1 MRSRGHIGLNII
13 SMMTVIMCI
22 AVLLNC
28 ASVTALAET
37 VTNDNE
43 TLTVGVPAD
52 RCPVFYIDD
61 DTGENIGIGIDL
73 MRAAAENAGYAVSF
87 KSIEEPTLK
96 DALDN
101 DAYDLVMPFGS
112 AVKSAQGKDIIV
124 SDNLM
129 QTPFTLVTAG
139 KRNLP
144 PFNEACVGMLQSMTA
159 GAETVKQLYPGM
171 EIVFYDNMA
180 DAVKALQTQEVDAL
194 LHNSY
199 VWSYVLQKPAYSNLR
214 VQPSAMFSM
223 DFRAG
228 TTDTPEGR
236 AIIERLDQGIS
247 ALTDTQRQAITLDYT
262 SRDLYEY
269 DLSDYIREYSLQI
282 VMLIILSL
290 AFIIIVKQRLE
301 NAQREQERKMQQMLD
316 YDPLTGVLSLGGFRK
331 RAEELIRNHP
341 DESYFLSYNNIRGFK
356 FINESLGREAG
367 DELLKFWASRSKE
380 NLTDEDAIGRVTS
393 DQFVILR
400 HIIDD
405 NQMRLDE
412 KNVFRP
418 VMSFFTDQGYDNQ
431 VQISSGIYVLTPE
444 DFKEIDIDHLIDLAR
459 ETEKSVRESRTGNFG
474 LYNPKQ
480 WERGRRVAEIISVFP
495 SALESEALQVWLQPQ
510 VNYETGEI
518 SGAEALCRWNHS
530 SLGWVSPGEFIKI
543 LEDAGLVY
551 KLDSF
556 VWDKV
561 CQYLHRWNQQGSH
574 RYVSVNVS
582 RDDIRADR
590 NLPEQF
596 RNLISKYD
604 LSPDQLRIEITET
617 AFMDDSELLISY
629 IVRLRELG
637 FQVEMDDFGS
647 GYSSLH
653 MLKDVPVD
661 RIKLDLHFLT
671 DTGDREKGRTII
683 SSMIQMMSALGM
695 DIIAEGVETAEQA
708 AFLHEKGCSEMQGYY
723 FYKPMPVDEFESKV
737 NNID

>member
-1 MRSRGHIGLNII
+1 
-13 SMMTVIMCI
+13 MTVIMCI

-43 TLTVGVPAD
+43 MLTVGVPAD

-96 DALDN
+96 EALDN

-112 AVKSAQGKDIIV
+112 AVKSAHGKDIIV

-269 DLSDYIREYSLQI
+269 DLSDYIREYFLQI

-301 NAQREQERKMQQMLD
+301 NVQREQERKMQQMLD

-418 VMSFFTDQGYDNQ
+418 VMSFFTDQGYNNQ
-431 VQISSGIYVLTPE
+431 VQISGGIYVLTPE